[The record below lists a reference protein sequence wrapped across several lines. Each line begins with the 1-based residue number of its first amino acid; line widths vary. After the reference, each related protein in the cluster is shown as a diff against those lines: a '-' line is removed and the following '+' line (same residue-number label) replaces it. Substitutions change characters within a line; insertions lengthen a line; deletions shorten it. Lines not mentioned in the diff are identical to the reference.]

1 MLYDHALWL
10 LHQLT
15 ASNGENM
22 SPVIQVVE
30 LKKLCKQERITGYSK
45 LKKGQLITRLQE
57 QLQIDR
63 G

>member
-1 MLYDHALWL
+1 
-10 LHQLT
+10 
-15 ASNGENM
+15 M